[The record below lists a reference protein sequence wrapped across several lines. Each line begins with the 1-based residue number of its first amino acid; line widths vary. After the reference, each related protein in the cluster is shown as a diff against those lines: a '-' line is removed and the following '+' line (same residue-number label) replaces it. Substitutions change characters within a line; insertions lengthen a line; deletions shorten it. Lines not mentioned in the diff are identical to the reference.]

1 MFIINFICARYTKT
15 FMPKLMSVAFVHTDR
30 KNGNVYILLLI
41 TYIFSMHKVIILF
54 YFMTNKY
61 TNNSNILYNIYFYIL
76 YITLLSLYF
85 LYFQFLHLR
94 KRNIFSNNRNWTNL
108 YENKRHKKKRTIK
121 NSTHRF
127 VVFRYI

>member
-1 MFIINFICARYTKT
+1 
-15 FMPKLMSVAFVHTDR
+15 
-30 KNGNVYILLLI
+30 
-41 TYIFSMHKVIILF
+41 MHKMIILF
-54 YFMTNKY
+54 FFMTNKY
-61 TNNSNILYNIYFYIL
+61 TNNSNILYNIYLHIL
-76 YITLLSLYF
+76 YIILYLPSLYL
-85 LYFQFLHLR
+85 LYFQFLHLT